1 MMTDSSMFDF
11 PQIDFCESAVACS
24 QCGKP
29 LQANAIRYINGLA
42 FCNSVCEK
50 IANNKAKYGSKISE
64 ILEANTKPLYRNS
77 DIELLKQNLTH
88 PERIEQVLNWSMT
101 ENSPNGLII
110 YGESGAG
117 KTRALTLLLK
127 KLITQDLVGVSE
139 HSLKVFYAGEL
150 ERAIMSSFGEIK
162 NYDKLIANL
171 SNVGLLVI
179 DDFGKEKFT
188 ERYEVAIFSIFEN
201 RISNLK
207 PTIFTTNFVGKS
219 FQDRFTSSEQFLPFY
234 RRIKEF
240 NTAINFKRKEK

>member
-1 MMTDSSMFDF
+1 MVSLSNIEFKLQDRSQEATH
-11 PQIDFCESAVACS
+11 CS
-24 QCGKP
+24 HCGKQ
-29 LQANAIRYINGLA
+29 LNETSIRYINGEG

-50 IANNKAKYGSKISE
+50 IANNFNRYGTKIKE
-64 ILEANTKPLYRNS
+64 VLEQTTKPLYRNTS
-77 DIELLKQNLTH
+77 VEILKGNIAH
-88 PERIEQVLNWSMT
+88 PERIDQVLNWQY
-101 ENSPNGLII
+101 NAKSPNGLII
-110 YGESGAG
+110 FGESGAG

-150 ERAIMSSFGEIK
+150 ERAIMSSFGEVK

-219 FQDRFTSSEQFLPFY
+219 FQDRFSSAEQFLPFY